1 METFEDEPSRKTL
14 WVQTLHVF
22 AWSLP
27 LILNTRATT
36 TRYDG
41 FMGIAGCLPT
51 FLLTVRGPYLPTA
64 VESGFAGWSMTTDLF
79 IVFVAAL
86 WLLFWLKYSRRI
98 QYSWKGMVVLVVIW
112 CLKPFHIILCG
123 NEWATRL
130 PMWRVSLIMI
140 AGWIPLIM
148 HNLLADAAMASSDS
162 DPTLPVGPHRSG
174 APDPEDE
181 HPSRGEERVTMAEN
195 LQSVHST
202 GILRQRLNV
211 AADEDNESIGYSYEA
226 VRSAVLKV
234 GSTRFY
240 QIGLQLGFT
249 DDQTYSIISNHIR
262 PVDKT
267 LALLEQK
274 VNEIGK
280 ERTKRILWEA
290 CKTIEPPIIG
300 AVRSILEIDEGH

>member
-1 METFEDEPSRKTL
+1 MKEAFLQLWNRLDKSVVTRNSIALFIAVWFALLYWNYVETFEDEPSRKTL

-123 NEWATRL
+123 QYWY
-130 PMWRVSLIMI
+130 
-140 AGWIPLIM
+140 
-148 HNLLADAAMASSDS
+148 
-162 DPTLPVGPHRSG
+162 
-174 APDPEDE
+174 
-181 HPSRGEERVTMAEN
+181 
-195 LQSVHST
+195 QY
-202 GILRQRLNV
+202 LRTAKFLT
-211 AADEDNESIGYSYEA
+211 S
-226 VRSAVLKV
+226 
-234 GSTRFY
+234 
-240 QIGLQLGFT
+240 
-249 DDQTYSIISNHIR
+249 
-262 PVDKT
+262 
-267 LALLEQK
+267 QK
-274 VNEIGK
+274 MCIC
-280 ERTKRILWEA
+280 R
-290 CKTIEPPIIG
+290 
-300 AVRSILEIDEGH
+300 